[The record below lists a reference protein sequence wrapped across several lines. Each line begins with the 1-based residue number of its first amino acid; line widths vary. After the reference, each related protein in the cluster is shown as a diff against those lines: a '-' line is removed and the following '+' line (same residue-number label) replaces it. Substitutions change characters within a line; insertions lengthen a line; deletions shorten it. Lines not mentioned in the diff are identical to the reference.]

1 MQPTLC
7 SRCHKNMAVVF
18 IQKIEQGQTKNEG
31 LCLKCAKELGIKP
44 VEDMMQ
50 KMGITDEDLEG
61 LTNEMMSAF
70 GGAEGLEGLMPQ
82 EESEEED
89 EEGKTATFPFLNKL
103 FGSSPSTP
111 PSSPGEGGRSSSGRE
126 EKTTGKSERQPKRKF
141 LENYCIS
148 LSQKAADGKLD
159 CIVGREE
166 EIQRTIQ
173 ILNRRQKNNP
183 CLIGEPGVGKTAIAE
198 GLAQRI
204 YEKQVPY
211 KLLEKEVYLLDLT
224 ALVAGT
230 QFRGQFESRMKGLIE
245 EIKKL
250 GNIILVIDEVH
261 NLVGAGDAEGSM
273 NAANILKPALSRGE
287 IQVIGA
293 TTLTEYRKHIEKDS
307 ALERRFQ
314 PVVVEEPSI
323 EDAVKIIEGVAPYY
337 EKYHFVSVSKELCR
351 QAVLMSERYI
361 NDRFLPDKA
370 IDLIDEACS
379 DVNLHNQSLARE
391 GEVRKELD
399 ALAKERDTLVADA
412 NDREYKRQNNLKTN
426 EQRQAECRRDLAKLS
441 GEHDALSSVGD
452 QEAGLRDNEREQ
464 ARLQRELNNLIR
476 DRETMISAG
485 QEDDQYARL
494 ASIKSREVQLQEEL
508 DRLDAQSAPPLTVE
522 HLARV
527 IELWTKIPASSI
539 QEAEYERLAKLED
552 RLKSHVIGQDEA
564 VHAVSA
570 AVRRGRVGIASK
582 RKPVSFIFVGSTGV
596 GKTELVKRLSQDL
609 FHSPESL
616 IRLDMSEFMEKF
628 SVSRIIG
635 SPPGYVGYDEA
646 GQLTEK
652 VRRKPY
658 CVVLFDEIEK
668 AHPDVLNILLQILDD
683 GHITD
688 AQGRNVNFENTVI
701 VMTSNAGSDT
711 KSSGSVG
718 FGGSAND
725 QGRERA
731 MKALESF
738 LRPEFIN
745 RVDEIVYFN
754 KLSEENFKEIAG
766 IMLGELRD
774 AMAGK
779 EIVFSWDDSLLD
791 YLVKQ
796 SYSLT
801 YGARNLRRQIQ
812 KDLEDAITTYL
823 IDHYQ
828 QSITHIKATVQD
840 GAVTLQTQEDVETAV
855 LLPPVPVGEH
865 QE

>member
-7 SRCHKNMAVVF
+7 SRCHKNVAVIF
-18 IQKIEQGQTKNEG
+18 IQKMEGGATKSEG

-50 KMGITDEDLEG
+50 KMGISDEDLEG

-70 GGAEGLEGLMPQ
+70 GGAEGMEGLVPA
-82 EESEEED
+82 EDGDDEED
-89 EEGKTATFPFLNKL
+89 EGKTATFPFLNKL
-103 FGSSPSTP
+103 FGSAQSPQAQP
-111 PSSPGEGGRSSSGRE
+111 PERE
-126 EKTTGKSERQPKRKF
+126 QPRQGDGKEKKGDKPPKRKF

-148 LSQKAADGKLD
+148 LTQKAADGKLD
-159 CIVGREE
+159 RIIGRDE

-198 GLAQRI
+198 GLAQKI
-204 YEKQVPY
+204 YQRDVPY
-211 KLLEKEVYLLDLT
+211 KLLDKEVYLLDLT

-261 NLVGAGDAEGSM
+261 NIVGAGDAEGSM

-293 TTLTEYRKHIEKDS
+293 TTLTEYRKYIEKDS

-314 PVVVEEPSI
+314 PVMVEEPSI
-323 EDAVKIIEGVAPYY
+323 EDSVKIIQGIAPYY
-337 EKYHFVSVSKELCR
+337 EKFHFVSISPEMCR
-351 QAVLMSERYI
+351 LAVTMSERYI
-361 NDRFLPDKA
+361 TDRFLPDKA

-379 DVNLHNQSLARE
+379 DVNLHNKTLARE
-391 GEVRKELD
+391 VEVKKEIESLE
-399 ALAKERDTLVADA
+399 KERERLMVEA
-412 NDREYKRQNNLKTN
+412 NDRDYKRQTALKNN
-426 EQRQAECRRDLAKLS
+426 EQRQTELRRELAKLNA
-441 GEHDALSSVGD
+441 EHDSLMGNPATTEALSANEQRQSNFRRELGSLAD
-452 QEAGLRDNEREQ
+452 EREK
-464 ARLQRELNNLIR
+464 LLSDEGSSKDYENL
-476 DRETMISAG
+476 A
-485 QEDDQYARL
+485 A
-494 ASIKSREVQLQEEL
+494 IKSREMQLQDEL
-508 DRLDAQSAPPLTVE
+508 AKLEAQSAPPLTVE
-522 HLARV
+522 HLAHV
-527 IELWTKIPASSI
+527 IELWTKIPASQI
-539 QEAEYERLAKLED
+539 QEAEYERLARLED
-552 RLKSHVIGQDEA
+552 RLKEHIIGQDEA
-564 VHAVSA
+564 VHAVA
-570 AVRRGRVGIASK
+570 TAVRRGRVGIASK

-596 GKTELVKRLSQDL
+596 GKTELVKRLAMDM

-628 SVSRIIG
+628 AVSRIIG

-658 CVVLFDEIEK
+658 CVILFDEIEK

-688 AQGRNVNFENTVI
+688 AQGRNVNFENTII
-701 VMTSNAGSDT
+701 VMTSNAGSDART
-711 KSSGSVG
+711 SAGSVG
-718 FGGSAND
+718 FGRTAD
-725 QGRERA
+725 EQGKERA
-731 MKALESF
+731 MKALEGF

-754 KLSEENFKEIAG
+754 KLTEENFKAIAS

-774 AMAGK
+774 NLK
-779 EIVFSWDDSLLD
+779 ERGITFTWDEALLD
-791 YLVKQ
+791 HLVKK
-796 SYSLT
+796 SFSAT

-812 KDLEDAITTYL
+812 KDLEDGIATKL
-823 IDHYQ
+823 IDSYLHPLH
-828 QSITHIKATVQD
+828 SIHASAD
-840 GAVTLQTQEDVETAV
+840 GDSVV
-855 LLPPVPVGEH
+855 LASE
-865 QE
+865 

>member
-7 SRCHKNMAVVF
+7 SRCHKNVAVIF
-18 IQKIEQGQTKNEG
+18 IQKMEGGTTKSEG
-31 LCLKCAKELGIKP
+31 LCLKCAKEMGIKP

-50 KMGITDEDLEG
+50 KMGISDEDLEG

-70 GGAEGLEGLMPQ
+70 GGAEGMEGLMSA
-82 EESEEED
+82 EEADEDEED
-89 EEGKTATFPFLNKL
+89 EGKTATFPFLNKL
-103 FGSSPSTP
+103 FGSAQSPQAQP
-111 PSSPGEGGRSSSGRE
+111 PEREQPRAERGDKDKKGE
-126 EKTTGKSERQPKRKF
+126 KQPKRKF

-148 LSQKAADGKLD
+148 LTQKAADGKLD
-159 CIVGREE
+159 RIIGRDE

-198 GLAQRI
+198 GLAQKI
-204 YEKQVPY
+204 YQRDVPY
-211 KLLEKEVYLLDLT
+211 KLLDKEVYLLDLT

-261 NLVGAGDAEGSM
+261 NIVGAGDAEGSM

-293 TTLTEYRKHIEKDS
+293 TTLTEYRKYIEKDS

-314 PVVVEEPSI
+314 PVMVEEPSI
-323 EDAVKIIEGVAPYY
+323 DDSIRIIQGIAPYY
-337 EKYHFVSVSKELCR
+337 EKYHFVSISPEMCR
-351 QAVLMSERYI
+351 LAVTMSERYI
-361 NDRFLPDKA
+361 TDRFLPDKA

-379 DVNLHNQSLARE
+379 DVNLHNKTLARE
-391 GEVRKELD
+391 VEVKKELD
-399 ALAKERDTLVADA
+399 ALEKERENLMVEA
-412 NDREYKRQNNLKTN
+412 NDRDYKRQTTLKNN
-426 EQRQAECRRDLAKLS
+426 EQRQTEIR
-441 GEHDALSSVGD
+441 
-452 QEAGLRDNEREQ
+452 
-464 ARLQRELNNLIR
+464 RELNKLTAEHDSLMGNPATTEALAANEQRQSNFRRELDNLAGEREKLLSDEGSSR
-476 DRETMISAG
+476 DYE
-485 QEDDQYARL
+485 RL
-494 ASIKSREVQLQEEL
+494 ASIKSREIQLQDEL
-508 DRLDAQSAPPLTVE
+508 NKLEAQSAPPLTVE

-527 IELWTKIPASSI
+527 IELWTKIPASQI

-552 RLKSHVIGQDEA
+552 RLKEHLIGQDEA
-564 VHAVSA
+564 VHAVAA

-596 GKTELVKRLSQDL
+596 GKTELVKRLAMDM

-628 SVSRIIG
+628 AVSRIIG

-658 CVVLFDEIEK
+658 CVILFDEIEK

-701 VMTSNAGSDT
+701 VMTSNAGSDART
-711 KSSGSVG
+711 SAGSVG
-718 FGGSAND
+718 FGRTAD
-725 QGRERA
+725 QQGRERA

-754 KLSEENFKEIAG
+754 KLTEDNFKAIAA
-766 IMLGELRD
+766 IMLRELQD
-774 AMAGK
+774 ALK
-779 EIVFSWDDSLLD
+779 EKGITFTWDDALLD
-791 YLVKQ
+791 YLVKK
-796 SYSLT
+796 SYSMT

-812 KDLEDAITTYL
+812 KDLEDDIATKL
-823 IDHYQ
+823 IDSYLHLI
-828 QSITHIKATVQD
+828 QSIHASAD
-840 GAVTLQTQEDVETAV
+840 
-855 LLPPVPVGEH
+855 GEH
-865 QE
+865 PVLTAE